1 MQKSAVAS
9 ARPPHLELL
18 KAAGLPHTPAMPET
32 DSSTVIILLAS
43 TLGLMVLLMGMV
55 IGISRRLKRIE
66 KRVAEGLVRE
76 EPPDAAPSHAET
88 SAGGAFETFLK
99 EDPARR
105 ALPKSE
111 QFAAYR
117 RWRQENGLNWSNS

>member
-1 MQKSAVAS
+1 
-9 ARPPHLELL
+9 
-18 KAAGLPHTPAMPET
+18 MPET
-32 DSSTVIILLAS
+32 DSSTVIILLSS
-43 TLGLMVLLMGMV
+43 TLGLTILLMGMM

-66 KRVAEGLVRE
+66 KRVAEGTVRGE
-76 EPPDAAPSHAET
+76 APDAAPSHAET

-105 ALPKSE
+105 GLPKGE